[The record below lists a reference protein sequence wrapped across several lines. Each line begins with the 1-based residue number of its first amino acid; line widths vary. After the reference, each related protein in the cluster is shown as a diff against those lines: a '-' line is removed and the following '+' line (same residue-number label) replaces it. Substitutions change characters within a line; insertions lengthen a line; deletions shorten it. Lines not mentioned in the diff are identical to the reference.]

1 MTKQLTKEYL
11 NSLFDY
17 DDGHL
22 VWKTAPNKNVKI
34 GSIAGGKVTSGYVKI
49 SINKKIHTANR
60 IIFTMFNG
68 YTPKFVGHKD
78 GNTLN
83 NKIENLVALNSKRT
97 KSVVSCSE
105 RQRSVVSY
113 SERQRSAVKKYELK
127 NPELKAIKSA
137 QRRARSK
144 SATPKWANKNK
155 IKSIYAIAKW
165 LSAVVPNTK
174 YHVDHVI
181 PLRGKLV
188 SGLHVETNL
197 SIIKASENMQKHNRF
212 EATI

>member
-17 DDGHL
+17 DDGQL
-22 VWKTAPNKNVKI
+22 IWKVAPNKHVKI
-34 GSIAGGKVTSGYVKI
+34 GSIAGGKVTSGQVKI
-49 SINKKIHTANR
+49 SINKKICTAHR
-60 IIFTMFNG
+60 IIFVMFHG
-68 YTPKFVGHKD
+68 YMPKFVGHKD
-78 GNTLN
+78 GNSLN
-83 NKIENLVALNSKRT
+83 NKIENLVALNSKCP
-97 KSVVSCSE
+97 KSSVSYHE
-105 RQRSVVSY
+105 RQRF
-113 SERQRSAVKKYELK
+113 AVKKYELK
-127 NPELKAIKSA
+127 NPGLRAAKSA

-144 SATPKWANKNK
+144 SATPVWANKEK
-155 IKSIYAIAKW
+155 IQSIYAIAKW

-181 PLRGKLV
+181 PLRGKFV

-212 EATI
+212 EAAL

>member
-1 MTKQLTKEYL
+1 MTKQLTQEYL

-22 VWKTAPNKNVKI
+22 VWKIATNKNVKI
-34 GSIAGGKVTSGYVKI
+34 GSIAGGKVTSGHVKI
-49 SINKKIHTANR
+49 SINKKICTAHR
-60 IIFTMFNG
+60 IIFMMFNG
-68 YTPKFVGHKD
+68 YMPKFVGHKD

-83 NKIENLVALNSKRT
+83 NKIENLIAMDIKCP
-97 KSVVSCSE
+97 KSDVPYHE
-105 RQRSVVSY
+105 RQRA
-113 SERQRSAVKKYELK
+113 AVKKYELK
-127 NPELKAIKSA
+127 NQELRAIKSA

-144 SATPKWANKNK
+144 SATPQWANKNK

-197 SIIKASENMQKHNRF
+197 SIIKANENMQKHNRF
-212 EATI
+212 EAAL